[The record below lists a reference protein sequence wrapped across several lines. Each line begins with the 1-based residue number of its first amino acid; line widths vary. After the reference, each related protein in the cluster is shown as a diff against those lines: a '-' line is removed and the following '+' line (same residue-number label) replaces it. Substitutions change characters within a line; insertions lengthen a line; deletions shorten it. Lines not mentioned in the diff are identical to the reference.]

1 MYLILRYVNSTLLKW
16 IGLAKY
22 VCIQGDNV
30 NIYLKCNL
38 SGTGAGDT

>member
-1 MYLILRYVNSTLLKW
+1 MYLILRDINSTLLKR
-16 IGLAKY
+16 ISLAKY

-30 NIYLKCNL
+30 NIYLQCNL